1 MTGVKALSG
10 SDIGPEVIAQLLAK
24 ARELGLDPFEMRF
37 EICPAEILYTFG
49 AYGMPTRFSHW
60 SFGKAWHR
68 IKTEYDYNLS
78 RIYELVINT
87 DPCYAFLLEGNSPI
101 QNKLV
106 CAHALGHSDFFK
118 HNAYFAPTSRRMLDT
133 MEAAAGR
140 ICGYEMTYGRE
151 RVEEFL
157 DAALALQEHINP
169 YMYEHR
175 EAPAQDGAGPRSRA
189 AGRGTPYDDLWA
201 LDAQSYGKCETADVK
216 APFPP
221 EKDLLLFLI
230 QHARELD
237 DWQRDI
243 LGVIRDEARYFWPQ
257 METKIVNEGWAT
269 FWHLRILREIDLPES
284 EALEFARMHADLIQ
298 GAKFK
303 INPYLLGLTL
313 LEDIE
318 KRYGREKL
326 FEIRSTCNDVS
337 FLRNYL
343 TKEIVERLDLYVYRR
358 VGHEWRVVEKNWERV
373 RDTLVENLVNCGYP
387 YIVAADSD
395 HNRRG
400 ELYLRHLYEGVELD
414 VLYLEKTLPYVHRI
428 WARPVHFETVLEEKP
443 VVFSYNGERV
453 IRRFI

>member
-1 MTGVKALSG
+1 MSDY
-10 SDIGPEVIAQLLAK
+10 DIGHEVIEQLLVK

-68 IKTEYDYNLS
+68 IKMEYDYNLS

-118 HNAYFAPTSRRMLDT
+118 HNAYFTHTSRRMLDT
-133 MEAAAGR
+133 MEASAGR
-140 ICGYEMTYGRE
+140 IRSYEMMYGRQ

-157 DAALALQEHINP
+157 DAVLALQEHINP
-169 YMYEHR
+169 YMYAHR
-175 EAPAQDGAGPRSRA
+175 ESQARDGGGTCSCP
-189 AGRGTPYDDLWA
+189 AGRGTPYDDLWE
-201 LDAQSYGKCETADVK
+201 LDGRPCGKCGTADTK
-216 APFPP
+216 ARPP
-221 EKDLLLFLI
+221 LAKDLLFFFI
-230 QHARELD
+230 QHARELEE
-237 DWQRDI
+237 WQRDI
-243 LGVIRDEARYFWPQ
+243 LGVIRDETRYFWPQ

-269 FWHLRILREIDLPES
+269 FWHLRIMREIDLPES
-284 EALEFARMHADLIQ
+284 EALEFARMHAGLIQ
-298 GAKFK
+298 SAKFK
-303 INPYLLGLTL
+303 INPYLLGLTV

-318 KRYGREKL
+318 ERYGREKL
-326 FEIRSTCNDVS
+326 FEVRSTCNDVS

-343 TKEIVERLDLYVYRR
+343 TRDIVERLDLYVYRR

-373 RDTLVENLVNCGYP
+373 RDTLVENLTNCGYP
-387 YIVAADSD
+387 YIVVADGD
-395 HNRRG
+395 YNRRG

-428 WARPVHFETVLEEKP
+428 WGRPVHLETVLEEKP
-443 VVFSYNGERV
+443 AVFSYNGERV
-453 IRRFI
+453 TRRFL